1 MLKRLIFNESSFNII
16 KQQLH
21 KLPLKDKCILGSA
34 SMLMITSKTLNV
46 QAPIIYKDIIDKLSI
61 TNNIV
66 SDVTTDIS
74 QLPLQMVFAYGLV
87 RISTSFTHEARNVL
101 LNYVSNKASLNLSE
115 QTLYNLLI
123 SENIVSRSNVSKI
136 SKKLERAGKSIQTI
150 INSFFINIIPI
161 SFEILLVSSIVTNSL
176 DVKYSGIILTTV
188 FFYIFSTIQITNWR
202 TKYFVEKNQ
211 KENELNNTLFQTL
224 TNYVTVKI
232 FNKEK
237 HEKIMYNR
245 KLEDLLSVSFKN
257 NLALSTLNF
266 SQNAIISFSIFSIL
280 YFGVQ
285 DVSNNVITLGDLV
298 LVNSLLLQLSMPLN
312 FMGSIYRDFI
322 KADINISDISNY
334 YNLVSNVSNVS
345 KSNKSNIIKC
355 PNYYN
360 YHFLNNN
367 NLVVFDKVNFK
378 YFNEKKLVNLNNIS
392 FNIPKKSLT
401 GIVGHSGSGKTTIFN
416 LIYKFNGNS
425 NISELKG
432 NIYYNNE
439 DINSINNEVYRK
451 NISIIPSNIHIFENT
466 IKYNIEY
473 GYLNERGYLNLNQSD
488 NIKQENLIKY
498 AKLSNIHN
506 KIISLPDN
514 YLTILGKNN
523 NLSQGEKQR
532 IGIARALMKEPDLL
546 LADECTS
553 HLDKQNQ
560 DIIMYNLSNYLK
572 SKTGIFIV
580 HDLNIIKNFEQI
592 IVMNNGEIDMIGDYN
607 FLINNSKIF
616 NTLVNN

>member
-1 MLKRLIFNESSFNII
+1 MLKRLIFNKFSINII

-21 KLPLKDKCILGSA
+21 KLPLKDKYILGSA
-34 SMLMITSKTLNV
+34 SMLMMTSKTLNV
-46 QAPIIYKDIIDKLSI
+46 QAPIIYKDIIDNLSI
-61 TNNIV
+61 TNNIASDIV
-66 SDVTTDIS
+66 SDVS

-87 RISTSFTHEARNVL
+87 RISTSLTHEVRNVL

-123 SENIVSRSNVSKI
+123 SENVVSRSNVSEI

-176 DVKYSGIILTTV
+176 DIKYSGIILTTV

-266 SQNAIISFSIFSIL
+266 SQNAIISFSLFLIL

-312 FMGSIYRDFI
+312 FMGSIYRDFK
-322 KADINISDISNY
+322 KANININEISNY
-334 YNLVSNVSNVS
+334 YNLESNPSNVSN
-345 KSNKSNIIKC
+345 IIKSS
-355 PNYYN
+355 NYPLFN
-360 YHFLNNN
+360 ST

-378 YFNEKKLVNLNNIS
+378 YLNEKNLVNLNNIS
-392 FNIPKKSLT
+392 FSIPKKSLT

-416 LIYKFNGNS
+416 LIYKLNGNS

-432 NIYYNNE
+432 NVYYNNE
-439 DINSINNEVYRK
+439 DIYSINKKYRK

-473 GYLNERGYLNLNQSD
+473 GNLS
-488 NIKQENLIKY
+488 KQENLIKY

-506 KIISLPDN
+506 KIISLPEVK
-514 YLTILGKNN
+514 TSCTWRKW
-523 NLSQGEKQR
+523 LSRKHY
-532 IGIARALMKEPDLL
+532 
-546 LADECTS
+546 S
-553 HLDKQNQ
+553 
-560 DIIMYNLSNYLK
+560 
-572 SKTGIFIV
+572 
-580 HDLNIIKNFEQI
+580 
-592 IVMNNGEIDMIGDYN
+592 
-607 FLINNSKIF
+607 
-616 NTLVNN
+616 

>member
-1 MLKRLIFNESSFNII
+1 MLKRLIFNKSSFNII

-46 QAPIIYKDIIDKLSI
+46 QAPIIYKDIIDNLSI
-61 TNNIV
+61 TNNIA
-66 SDVTTDIS
+66 SDITTDIS

-123 SENIVSRSNVSKI
+123 SENIVSRSNVSEI

-266 SQNAIISFSIFSIL
+266 SQNAIISFSLFSIL

-312 FMGSIYRDFI
+312 FIGSIYRDFK
-322 KADINISDISNY
+322 KANININEISNY
-334 YNLVSNVSNVS
+334 YNLESNVSGT
-345 KSNKSNIIKC
+345 IKC
-355 PNYYN
+355 PNYP
-360 YHFLNNN
+360 FLNSN
-367 NLVVFDKVNFK
+367 NLIVFDKVSFK
-378 YFNEKKLVNLNNIS
+378 YLNEKNLVNLNNIS

-473 GYLNERGYLNLNQSD
+473 GYLNERGNLNQSD

-532 IGIARALMKEPDLL
+532 IGIARALMKESELL

-607 FLINNSKIF
+607 FLINKSKIF
-616 NTLVNN
+616 NTLVSN